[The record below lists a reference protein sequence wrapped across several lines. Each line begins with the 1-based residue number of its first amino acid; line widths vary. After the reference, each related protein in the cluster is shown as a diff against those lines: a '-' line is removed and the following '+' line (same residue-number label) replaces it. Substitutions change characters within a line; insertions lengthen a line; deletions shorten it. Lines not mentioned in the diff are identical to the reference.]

1 MCLPHRV
8 LAVSIMEPPD
18 YLRVAMQEG
27 WAKPATQ
34 QRSQE
39 MCERILKAA
48 FEVFSERGYRATK
61 ISDVATQA
69 GCSVGI
75 FYKRFPDKEGL
86 FFTLQHRHF
95 NAAQKRF
102 DLILTATD
110 ADSAEVVFRGFVQR
124 SLTSMLSNSGFIKA
138 QVELALT
145 DPRVADARMH
155 NVTLVADRFM
165 QVLVSKGELPDTKE
179 IRAKMEMAVRVVYAT
194 ITHIVLF
201 GPGPY
206 PVKDK
211 RVIETLTEI
220 LVGFLHEEQNHLG
233 IT

>member
-1 MCLPHRV
+1 MSMVEL
-8 LAVSIMEPPD
+8 PD

-39 MCERILKAA
+39 MCERILEAA
-48 FEVFSERGYRATK
+48 FEIFSARGYNATK
-61 ISDVATQA
+61 ISDVASLA

-75 FYKRFPDKEGL
+75 FYKRFTDKEGL

-95 NAAQKRF
+95 SAGRKRF
-102 DLILTATD
+102 DLILKAKDTD
-110 ADSAEVVFRGFVQR
+110 TPEMIFRGFVEG
-124 SLTSMLSNSGFIKA
+124 SLPRMLASTGFIKA
-138 QVELALT
+138 QVELVLT
-145 DPRVADARMH
+145 DPKVADARMQ

-165 QVLVSKGELPDTKE
+165 QVLATKGELPDTKE
-179 IRAKMEMAVRVVYAT
+179 TRTKMEMAVRVVFAT
-194 ITHIVLF
+194 MTHIVLF

-220 LVGFLHEEQNHLG
+220 LVGFLHEEQKRLG
-233 IT
+233 II